1 MSIRASYDGAPEDLR
16 VAVFG
21 FSIRIITDFSLIFRT
36 ACTAMVRSINKILF
50 RKFHFSEGPEIKKM
64 NSQDQRLGNLFSYLI
79 GYFLPNPTIKEKPLF
94 LAPRT

>member
-16 VAVFG
+16 VTVFG
-21 FSIRIITDFSLIFRT
+21 FSIRIITNFSLIFRT
-36 ACTAMVRSINKILF
+36 ACTTMVRSLNKILF
-50 RKFHFSEGPEIKKM
+50 RKVRFYEGPKIKKV
-64 NSQDQRLGNLFSYLI
+64 NFQIQHLGNLFSYLI

>member
-1 MSIRASYDGAPEDLR
+1 MSIRASYDGAPKDLR

-21 FSIRIITDFSLIFRT
+21 FSIRIITNFGLIFRT
-36 ACTAMVRSINKILF
+36 ACTTMVRSINEILF
-50 RKFHFSEGPEIKKM
+50 RKVRFYADPKIKKV